1 MSDKPTNPPPAQ
13 EILLS
18 LAEVEAEHIKRVL
31 AASPSMT
38 VAAAILG
45 IDTATLYR
53 KRLRLG
59 LPVKHWRFQ

>member
-1 MSDKPTNPPPAQ
+1 MSDETPNPAPAQ
-13 EILLS
+13 EILVS
-18 LAEVEAEHIKRVL
+18 LAELEAAHIKRVL

-45 IDTATLYR
+45 IDMATLYR